1 MLEPLILILLETARL
16 DELTLLLDDLID
28 VDDDTDSETD
38 LDC

>member
-16 DELTLLLDDLID
+16 DELIVLLDDLID